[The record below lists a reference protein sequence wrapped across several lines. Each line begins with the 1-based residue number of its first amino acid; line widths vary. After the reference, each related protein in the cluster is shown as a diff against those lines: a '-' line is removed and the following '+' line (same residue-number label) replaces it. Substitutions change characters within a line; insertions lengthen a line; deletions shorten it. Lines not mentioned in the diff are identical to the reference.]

1 MKKTFS
7 LFLFIIISFAANAQ
21 LPNIELVTARGR
33 NIISWINPYADLY
46 SITVQRS
53 NDSTKNYAT
62 IGTIKKPKKGSNAY
76 SDDAP
81 MIGKNFYQLKITFN
95 PEVEWYSKRKGI
107 AVDSTSMM
115 KSMSVD
121 TNAANN
127 AAKQKALDAN
137 PTLAIGDVKPTFT
150 FAPSTQVY
158 ANTYTGHINIMLE
171 GAVGKKYSL
180 VFYGNDKKEVLRIDR
195 ISYDNIVL
203 DKHNFNGKG
212 TFSFILFESGKE
224 VEKGFINVL

>member
-1 MKKTFS
+1 LKKTFS

-107 AVDSTSMM
+107 C
-115 KSMSVD
+115 KC
-121 TNAANN
+121 
-127 AAKQKALDAN
+127 
-137 PTLAIGDVKPTFT
+137 
-150 FAPSTQVY
+150 
-158 ANTYTGHINIMLE
+158 
-171 GAVGKKYSL
+171 
-180 VFYGNDKKEVLRIDR
+180 
-195 ISYDNIVL
+195 
-203 DKHNFNGKG
+203 NGFG
-212 TFSFILFESGKE
+212 PM
-224 VEKGFINVL
+224 GF